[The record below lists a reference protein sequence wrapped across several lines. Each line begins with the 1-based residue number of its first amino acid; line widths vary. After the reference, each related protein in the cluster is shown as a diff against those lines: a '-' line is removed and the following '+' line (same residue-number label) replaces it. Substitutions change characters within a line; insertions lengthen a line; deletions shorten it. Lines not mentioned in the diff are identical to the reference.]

1 MIGNHPLGDFWPIW
15 PVCDNSGR
23 FRSRGI
29 SRLVDFVHETV
40 THEPSRQIEKVR
52 PEAIQD
58 LGIHRLISQGMTPTN
73 VIGNALAAIV
83 VAKWENALDAAQL
96 ETQARTRTKCRI

>member
-1 MIGNHPLGDFWPIW
+1 
-15 PVCDNSGR
+15 
-23 FRSRGI
+23 
-29 SRLVDFVHETV
+29 
-40 THEPSRQIEKVR
+40 
-52 PEAIQD
+52 
-58 LGIHRLISQGMTPTN
+58 MTPTN

>member
-1 MIGNHPLGDFWPIW
+1 LRQFGALPQQGDK
-15 PVCDNSGR
+15 
-23 FRSRGI
+23 
-29 SRLVDFVHETV
+29 RLVDFVHETV

-83 VAKWENALDAAQL
+83 VAKSENALDAAQL
-96 ETQARTRTKCRI
+96 ETRTRTKCRI